1 MVLSCVTLDT
11 SHRATHPALLGVGQ
25 IPSQRQ
31 AADRMGFMD
40 TSINTTAPTASSIN
54 PGKALGLAIMLGVL
68 GATAGQFFLFITDEL
83 RHAYFS
89 SLPSALGFDAPPWWY
104 VILGLLVSAAIIVFA
119 RRLPG
124 ATGQSPL
131 TGFHFN
137 DPLRIVPGV
146 LVAALATLILG
157 ASLGPEAPTIVI
169 GTSVGA
175 ILLRKSNP
183 TVISLAMFL
192 AGIAAIGSIFG
203 NPFVAAFMVLEF
215 IVMGMA
221 PKELALPAFVALG
234 AGYLVQ
240 VGWATIPGFGI
251 HPLSV
256 PGLPEYT
263 VLHAG
268 DLLAGLVLAIVVAV
282 ACLLT
287 RGLGQQCARAAQARP
302 GVTVFAAA
310 LAIGIIAV
318 IAANVFGVNYDE
330 LLYSGQ
336 SGIPIVVAETSLGT
350 VVVIVIARLLI
361 YGMSLGSGFRGGP
374 IFPACFAGVA
384 FGVGFHL
391 LLPEVSVSPMAAVGI
406 AAASAVM
413 TGMTFTSGV
422 LGMLLIGGAGV
433 AIAPFAIVGAVVG
446 ALVRQASA
454 RLSARNT
461 GASVAKASAA

>member
-1 MVLSCVTLDT
+1 MDSAASTT
-11 SHRATHPALLGVGQ
+11 SPTPA
-25 IPSQRQ
+25 P
-31 AADRMGFMD
+31 AP
-40 TSINTTAPTASSIN
+40 APTIS
-54 PGKALGLAIMLGVL
+54 PGKALALAIVLGIA
-68 GATAGQFFLFITDEL
+68 GATAGQFFLIITDAV
-83 RHAYFS
+83 RHAYFT
-89 SLPSALGFDAPPWWY
+89 SLPASLGFDAPPWWY
-104 VILGLLVSAAIIVFA
+104 VIIGLLVSAGVIVLA

-124 ATGQSPL
+124 TTGLSPL

-146 LVAALATLILG
+146 LLAAFATLILG

-169 GTSVGA
+169 GTTVGA
-175 ILLRKSNP
+175 LLLRKGSP
-183 TVISLAMFL
+183 TLVSLGMFL
-192 AGIAAIGSIFG
+192 AGMAAIGSIFG

-215 IVMGMA
+215 IVIGMA
-221 PKELALPAFVALG
+221 PKELAMPAFVALG

-240 VGWATIPGFGI
+240 VGWAAIPGFGI

-256 PGLPEYT
+256 PGLPEYSE
-263 VLHAG
+263 LQAG
-268 DLLAGLVLAIVVAV
+268 DLLAGLVLAIIVAV

-287 RGLGQQCARAAQARP
+287 RGLGQKCAQASQAHP
-302 GVTVFAAA
+302 NVTIVSAA
-310 LAIGIIAV
+310 LVIGIIAV
-318 IAANVFGVNYDE
+318 IAANVFGVNYE
-330 LLYSGQ
+330 EILYSGQ
-336 SGIPIVVAETSLGT
+336 SGIPIVIGETSLG
-350 VVVIVIARLLI
+350 VIVVILIARLLI

-384 FGVGFHL
+384 FGVALHL
-391 LLPEVSVSPMAAVGI
+391 LIPSVSVSPMAAVGI

-413 TGMTFTSGV
+413 TGLPFTSGL
-422 LGMLLIGGAGV
+422 LGMLLVGGAGV